1 MKNGLILN
9 EGNLEK
15 KNKQTRKLYIE
26 MLFKSNLP
34 PGKSI
39 QNFILQEQI
48 NNKIIYI
55 NDIPGS
61 IISNTKNKNGDNSLY
76 ERNSRN

>member
-15 KNKQTRKLYIE
+15 KKKQTRKPYIE
-26 MLFKSNLP
+26 MPFKSNLP
-34 PGKSI
+34 PEKSI

-48 NNKIIYI
+48 NKKIICI
-55 NDIPGS
+55 NSIPGS
-61 IISNTKNKNGDNSLY
+61 IISNTKNTNGDNPL
-76 ERNSRN
+76 